1 MDSTGGFIATVIE
14 RTRAYLDDASLD
26 AKYDDNYLVRNIIS
40 PAFASVASRIN
51 NSTTNSIS
59 VWIPFP
65 LQKGKPYYQL
75 PPCVGEV
82 WRLGVRT
89 DDDWVSS
96 EAMPRTE
103 WHYRGPNWKVEG
115 NMMVFSPT
123 PDQDYD
129 DLELQFIHN
138 GEIQPFRMFST
149 TLIGSLS
156 SVLITGTEGQ
166 FSCTPTNL
174 EVGQQILI
182 SGTQSGSGNITS
194 FVNPSIYY
202 VIATGTSGGLTTFQL
217 SSTYKGPAIATTA
230 GTTINL
236 TFTSNANTI
245 TFPVS
250 SIPTVGTIDK
260 RDSAYVG
267 SIVRVLSTGQSG
279 VQEER
284 IISGWSRVGTNWQV
298 TTRRP
303 FSNIVAGSVT
313 NVEFSPFGLESL
325 YEAAA
330 IGAALKLAVYKQ
342 VKPAHFQMLQL
353 QYKDAMKT
361 AMDHFSNKQMRTGKY
376 FERNTADNSLN
387 NWRNI

>member
-1 MDSTGGFIATVIE
+1 MDSSGGFIATVIE

-65 LQKGKPYYQL
+65 IQKGKPYYQL

-82 WRLGVRT
+82 WRIGTRT
-89 DDDWVSS
+89 QDEWVNQ

-115 NMMVFSPT
+115 NMIVFSPT

-129 DLELQFIHN
+129 DLELQFMHN
-138 GEIQPFRMFST
+138 GEMQPFRMST
-149 TLIGSLS
+149 ATLVGSLA
-156 SVLITGTEGQ
+156 SVQITGTQGQ
-166 FSCTPTNL
+166 FSCTLTNL
-174 EVGQQILI
+174 EVGQQILV
-182 SGTQSGSGNITS
+182 SGTFSGNGSITGYVS
-194 FVNPSIYY
+194 PTIYY

-217 SSTYKGPAIATTA
+217 SSTYKGAAITTGV
-230 GTTINL
+230 GTTTGL

-245 TFPVS
+245 TFPVTTN
-250 SIPTVGTIDK
+250 PVVGTIDR

-267 SIVRVLSTGQSG
+267 SVVRVLSASG

-284 IISGWSRVGTNWQV
+284 IISGWSRVGSNWQV

-303 FSNIVAGSVT
+303 FSNIIAGSIS
-313 NVEFSPFGLESL
+313 NVEFAPFGLESL

-330 IGAALKLAVYKQ
+330 IGGALKLAVYKQ

-361 AMDHFSNKQMRTGKY
+361 AMDHFSNRQMRTGKY
-376 FERNTADNSLN
+376 FERNTADNKLN
-387 NWRNI
+387 DWRNI

>member
-26 AKYDDNYLVRNIIS
+26 AKYDDNYLVRNIVS

-65 LQKGKPYYQL
+65 LKAGKQYYQL

-82 WRLGVRT
+82 WRLGIRT
-89 DDDWVSS
+89 QDEWVQQ

-115 NMMVFSPT
+115 NMMVFNPT

-138 GEIQPFRMFST
+138 GEIQPFIMST
-149 TLIGSLS
+149 GTLSGTLLS
-156 SVLITGTEGQ
+156 VAITGTQGQ
-166 FSCTPTNL
+166 FSCTATTI
-174 EVGQQILI
+174 EIGQTVLV
-182 SGTQSGSGNITS
+182 SGTLSGTGTITGY
-194 FVNPSIYY
+194 VTNTVYY
-202 VIATGTSGGLTTFQL
+202 VVSTSTVAGTTNFQL
-217 SSTYKGPAIATTA
+217 SATYNGTPITTTA
-230 GTTINL
+230 GTTTGL

-245 TFPVS
+245 TFPVGTS
-250 SIPTVGTIDK
+250 PTVGTID
-260 RDSAYVG
+260 RRNSAYLGCV
-267 SIVRVLSTGQSG
+267 VRVLSASG
-279 VQEER
+279 LIEER
-284 IISGWSRVGTNWQV
+284 IISGWSRSGSNWQV
-298 TTRRP
+298 AVRHP
-303 FSNIVAGSVT
+303 FTNIVSGTISSI
-313 NVEFSPFGLESL
+313 EFAPFGLESL
-325 YEAAA
+325 YEAVA
-330 IGAALKLAVYKQ
+330 IGGALKMAVYKQ

-376 FERNTADNSLN
+376 FERNTAENSLN